1 MGPILTDQD
10 LTDMFDELLDEQGE
24 VEVAGMMFS
33 PSDILKKCDPIAYR
47 IDRDNYA
54 DALIEDGYAIEGY

>member
-1 MGPILTDQD
+1 
-10 LTDMFDELLDEQGE
+10 MFDELLDEQGE

-54 DALIEDGYAIEGY
+54 DALVEDGYDVEGY